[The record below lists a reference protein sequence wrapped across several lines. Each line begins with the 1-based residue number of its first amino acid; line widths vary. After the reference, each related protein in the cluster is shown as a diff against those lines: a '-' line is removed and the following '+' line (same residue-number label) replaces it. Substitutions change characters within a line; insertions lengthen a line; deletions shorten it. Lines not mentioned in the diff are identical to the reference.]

1 MEENCELLKICKT
14 YDLKKIKDFLENY
27 NGEKID
33 HIISNICIHDS
44 FNKSTFYNKIKV
56 IDLLI
61 DYSTINKIKMFD
73 EKEYEYLLNKGIHN
87 DVFLD
92 YYKLRH
98 YILTSHSL

>member
-1 MEENCELLKICKT
+1 MVNVLNCELLKICKT
-14 YDLKKIKDFLENY
+14 YDLEKIKDFLENY

-61 DYSTINKIKMFD
+61 DY
-73 EKEYEYLLNKGIHN
+73 
-87 DVFLD
+87 
-92 YYKLRH
+92 
-98 YILTSHSL
+98 